1 MLKLQI
7 IPAEENPS
15 GPLFQDKDAKQL
27 LDIYKE
33 YYPKIGFELPWV
45 GYMIMKDTTVVGS
58 CGFTGAPKNGQVEL
72 AYWTFG
78 EFEGQGIAS
87 FACYQLITIAQEKDP
102 SIVITAKTAPEKNA
116 STRILEKNGFQFKEI
131 VQDHEIGDAWFWEL
145 NPQ

>member
-7 IPAEENPS
+7 IPDEPTS
-15 GPLFQDKDAKQL
+15 SYPLFQDKDAKQL

-45 GYMIMKDTTVVGS
+45 GYLIIKDTTIVGS

-72 AYWTFG
+72 AYWTFE

-87 FACYQLITIAQEKDP
+87 FACYQLISIAHKEDP
-102 SIVITAKTAPEKNA
+102 SVVVTAKTAPEKNA

-131 VQDHEIGDAWFWEL
+131 VQDHEIGDAWLWVL
-145 NPQ
+145 NP